1 MSKKLKEV
9 RMSKGLSQ
17 SKLADLAGINVRTLQ
32 HYEQES
38 KNFDH
43 AKIDTIFSVCNVLEC
58 KLSDI
63 ITDENYINIIEKY
76 ENRSE

>member
-1 MSKKLKEV
+1 MNKLKEI

-32 HYEQES
+32 HYEQGS
-38 KNFDH
+38 KDFDH
-43 AKIDTIFSVCNVLEC
+43 AKIETIFSICNVLGC

-63 ITDENYINIIEKY
+63 ITDKNYVKTIEKY
-76 ENRSE
+76 ENRI

>member
-1 MSKKLKEV
+1 MNKLKEI

-32 HYEQES
+32 HYEQGS
-38 KNFDH
+38 KDFDH
-43 AKIDTIFSVCNVLEC
+43 AKIETIFSICNVLGC

-63 ITDENYINIIEKY
+63 ITDENYVKTIEKY
-76 ENRSE
+76 ENRI

>member
-9 RMSKGLSQ
+9 RMSKGFSQ

-32 HYEQES
+32 HYEQGS

-43 AKIDTIFSVCNVLEC
+43 ARLDTIFSVCNALEC

-63 ITDENYINIIEKY
+63 ITDENYLEIIGRY
-76 ENRSE
+76 ESRI

>member
-9 RMSKGLSQ
+9 RLSKGFSQ

-43 AKIDTIFSVCNVLEC
+43 ARIDTIFSVCNVLEC
-58 KLSDI
+58 KLSDV
-63 ITDENYINIIEKY
+63 ITDENFISIFEKY
-76 ENRSE
+76 ESRS